1 MDGSGAFPSGPQ
13 LSLEQFRGLFPLF
26 GILFEVG
33 FCGLLHEWPLPET
46 RQGHQ
51 PVLGAQLRGLRPS
64 LGIRQVP
71 RAAVER
77 GHTWLLG
84 FWRGYVW
91 GPWGW
96 ESPTPGAAGVW
107 GESRSKETALAAWG
121 LRPAG
126 PLPHPGVRIN
136 SIPPASTEH
145 PLEPEK
151 LYLLTSRLVRRGR
164 QPSNSLTNRPT
175 DRGASRSSE
184 GAGVSSDAPRA
195 VSLHR
200 EGNRAS
206 NARRKVSCEAGG
218 GGCCSQPPPRGFGLL
233 FSSGFSN
240 GPFVSPRR
248 PASGTSSVGQAPA
261 VPSAC
266 GCVVCGCAPRWG
278 GQDRSVTPAATRYCT
293 RPLRPGRDCK
303 RCSY

>member
-1 MDGSGAFPSGPQ
+1 MAPSRNQAGPSARFGSPTQRGPPLSGDQAGPQ
-13 LSLEQFRGLFPLF
+13 SSRREGTHL
-26 GILFEVG
+26 VA
-33 FCGLLHEWPLPET
+33 GLLARVCVGTMGMGVTNAWCCWGVGRIPV
-46 RQGHQ
+46 QGN
-51 PVLGAQLRGLRPS
+51 
-64 LGIRQVP
+64 
-71 RAAVER
+71 
-77 GHTWLLG
+77 
-84 FWRGYVW
+84 
-91 GPWGW
+91 
-96 ESPTPGAAGVW
+96 
-107 GESRSKETALAAWG
+107 TALAAWG

-145 PLEPEK
+145 LLAPEK
-151 LYLLTSRLVRRGR
+151 LYLLKSRLVRRGR
-164 QPSNSLTNRPT
+164 QPSDSLTNRPT